1 MSGYNLDG
9 VLLQKTETMAKRL
22 VRQFKTQSAPADARG
37 YQPQARFIYPEAPA
51 PVQET
56 VVINPTLPVVDLS
69 NTPPANVL
77 YAEDT
82 RLFPPVE
89 TTQPPRTMG
98 TPAMPPDWY
107 PETPHRIWS
116 PDATTGTRRNT
127 GADDIYDIP
136 PVQRPTITTTN
147 TPISGGGIFPQ
158 TDPQIVEATLTPN
171 VGVDTTAET
180 YTLPPQQQIIYER
193 PPVVDYGPITTP
205 IERPIQEDIGYIDP
219 HQPYTL
225 TPGPQIAATET
236 SLFEPQPI
244 QSAYAAPIQVD
255 YPQPQTQPP
264 VDIPQDDVTA
274 LVDTILPEIETT
286 APKTLDLYQ
295 EGPQWV
301 EDPQAAA
308 AQELLD
314 QAGFTQTDPSIYSPA
329 ETLETIEGPEIAF
342 PEPIDY
348 TQSYGDPVAQE
359 VYPGTDLPLPN
370 YDRGVPQPVQR
381 PSITQPPEIGAPII
395 PTSPVTDT
403 AKGFVAGTTT
413 TTDNLPPAGGPNDL
427 IFKNQEG
434 ILVINPEGHTTGPH
448 GFVKPPVGE
457 VVAGEDEQATV
468 DAETISTDET
478 LSKVDTDGTVT
489 GGVQADEEDTSY
501 PGVDAGETLPVG
513 RTLFPDVDTGEDEGG
528 RGTMTVQEQADI
540 KQPPQQPQIPSHR
553 EPTLGGQAA
562 PDPTVTQPPV
572 GGRKWLHT
580 GPQDFAETRWQLFG
594 AAQGDPIITHTPA
607 VSGPQVNPQTGEI
620 TTKPL
625 TWWQNR
631 PAGSSVSPY
640 TKGISTSTPTDGE
653 TKPGGSLGGGLTH
666 DEVAQIAGGSITP
679 VLDQLHPGATN
690 DGQTVTFSEIG
701 NYDDWVDGVLD
712 LEPTLKGIDDLGY
725 EKRDAEGNRV
735 GWGNH
740 ALDGFNKLAGTFN
753 DVFNFMG
760 DPSKPGKEFTAAI
773 LEDFGMKPTEG
784 NNLKEL
790 ASNLNKFR
798 NEFGQMWETGKGDK
812 AWGRKWNDLTQTQ
825 EYGNL
830 QPAGIFALLT
840 NPPAALAMTANSLL
854 YDIKNAVV
862 GMFSDNP
869 DYSGNMAQDVLN
881 GAFHFLGKAA
891 KSVGSAFGKIGQK
904 LTGLGSDKKNFTDKD
919 LKLDPMEVSRRLL
932 FASKNENPAV
942 GDVRYELVKT
952 LLENGVD
959 VRFHNNAVTFDKGIA
974 NARIE
979 HIKTVIDELGL
990 SASNLEI
997 MAGTEGLDDFPELKW
1012 FLEELAKQ
1020 KRAMGQ
1026 S

>member
-1 MSGYNLDG
+1 
-9 VLLQKTETMAKRL
+9 MAKRL

-56 VVINPTLPVVDLS
+56 AVINPTLPVVDLS

-127 GADDIYDIP
+127 GADDIYDTP

-219 HQPYTL
+219 QQPYTL

-395 PTSPVTDT
+395 PTSPVTD
-403 AKGFVAGTTT
+403 
-413 TTDNLPPAGGPNDL
+413 
-427 IFKNQEG
+427 
-434 ILVINPEGHTTGPH
+434 
-448 GFVKPPVGE
+448 
-457 VVAGEDEQATV
+457 
-468 DAETISTDET
+468 
-478 LSKVDTDGTVT
+478 
-489 GGVQADEEDTSY
+489 
-501 PGVDAGETLPVG
+501 
-513 RTLFPDVDTGEDEGG
+513 
-528 RGTMTVQEQADI
+528 
-540 KQPPQQPQIPSHR
+540 
-553 EPTLGGQAA
+553 
-562 PDPTVTQPPV
+562 
-572 GGRKWLHT
+572 
-580 GPQDFAETRWQLFG
+580 
-594 AAQGDPIITHTPA
+594 
-607 VSGPQVNPQTGEI
+607 
-620 TTKPL
+620 
-625 TWWQNR
+625 
-631 PAGSSVSPY
+631 
-640 TKGISTSTPTDGE
+640 
-653 TKPGGSLGGGLTH
+653 
-666 DEVAQIAGGSITP
+666 
-679 VLDQLHPGATN
+679 
-690 DGQTVTFSEIG
+690 
-701 NYDDWVDGVLD
+701 
-712 LEPTLKGIDDLGY
+712 
-725 EKRDAEGNRV
+725 
-735 GWGNH
+735 
-740 ALDGFNKLAGTFN
+740 
-753 DVFNFMG
+753 
-760 DPSKPGKEFTAAI
+760 
-773 LEDFGMKPTEG
+773 
-784 NNLKEL
+784 
-790 ASNLNKFR
+790 
-798 NEFGQMWETGKGDK
+798 
-812 AWGRKWNDLTQTQ
+812 
-825 EYGNL
+825 
-830 QPAGIFALLT
+830 
-840 NPPAALAMTANSLL
+840 
-854 YDIKNAVV
+854 
-862 GMFSDNP
+862 
-869 DYSGNMAQDVLN
+869 
-881 GAFHFLGKAA
+881 
-891 KSVGSAFGKIGQK
+891 
-904 LTGLGSDKKNFTDKD
+904 
-919 LKLDPMEVSRRLL
+919 
-932 FASKNENPAV
+932 
-942 GDVRYELVKT
+942 
-952 LLENGVD
+952 
-959 VRFHNNAVTFDKGIA
+959 
-974 NARIE
+974 
-979 HIKTVIDELGL
+979 
-990 SASNLEI
+990 
-997 MAGTEGLDDFPELKW
+997 
-1012 FLEELAKQ
+1012 
-1020 KRAMGQ
+1020 
-1026 S
+1026 